1 MEDLVQA
8 LGIIGHP
15 TNITVLLVGLALG
28 SLFGVLPGV
37 SVLTAVVLVLPLTYS
52 LSSESSIILLI
63 GIYVAGIFAGS
74 TTAILFNIPGD
85 PQNACTAIDGYP
97 MTRKGLAAKAIGSAI
112 LSSAIGGLV
121 GCAIVILTS
130 EQLATISLAFGPAE
144 YFALT
149 FLGLSVVSGLN
160 IDHYGKTL
168 LSVLAGLLMA
178 TFGVSEVSGESR
190 FTFGIPI
197 MNSGFNFVPVI
208 IGALAM
214 SEVFEKAGAK
224 DELAG
229 KYSGEVFRVRDGLP
243 NRHEARAM
251 LPTWIRGSII
261 GTFIGAL
268 PGAGATVAAFVSYG
282 IERAMHPRRRFF
294 GTGEIAGVAAP
305 ETANNAAGMGTLV
318 PLLALGI
325 PGGGVAAVMLSALEI
340 HGLQP
345 GPLMF
350 ISQPTM
356 IMVIFATSLI
366 ANALILLIGPW
377 QARYIVRLL
386 TLPSYLLYPCISIFC
401 VVGAYS
407 VNNNIFD
414 VWVMLGAGLI
424 GAYFRTHGYSVVA
437 LVLGMVLGPIA
448 EGAFVQGMIMFSS
461 PVGFVTR
468 PLAGTMIGFGVFFL
482 ILPLIMRTTTIIKS
496 WGARPEVNSSGD

>member
-1 MEDLVQA
+1 MEYVSAA
-8 LGIIGHP
+8 LHIIGDW
-15 TNITVLLVGLALG
+15 TNLGLLAVGLVLG

-37 SVLTAVVLVLPLTYS
+37 SVLTAVVLVLPLTYA
-52 LSSESSIILLI
+52 LSSEGSIILLI
-63 GIYVAGIFAGS
+63 GIYVSGIFAGS

-97 MTRKGLAAKAIGSAI
+97 MTRKGKAAKAIGAAI
-112 LSSAIGGLV
+112 VSSAIGGLF
-121 GCAIVILTS
+121 GCLVLILVS
-130 EQLATISLAFGPAE
+130 RQLATVSLAFGPAE

-149 FLGLSVVSGLN
+149 FLGLSVVSGLGVSS
-160 IDHYGKTL
+160 YGKTV
-168 LSVLAGLLMA
+168 LSVLAGLLLA

-190 FTFGIPI
+190 FTFGIEI
-197 MNSGFNFVPVI
+197 LNSGFNFVPVI

-214 SEVFEKAGAK
+214 SEVFEKAGDTK
-224 DELAG
+224 GLTG
-229 KYSGEVFRVRDGLP
+229 KYSGKAFSIRDGLP
-243 NRHEARAM
+243 DMAEAKAM
-251 LPTWIRGSII
+251 LPAWARGGAL

-268 PGAGATVAAFVSYG
+268 PGAGATVAAFVAYG
-282 IERAMHPRRRFF
+282 VERAVNVRRKFF
-294 GTGEIAGVAAP
+294 GRGEIAGVAAP

-325 PGGGVAAVMLSALEI
+325 PGGGVAAVMLSALQI

-350 ISQPTM
+350 ISQPVM
-356 IMVIFATSLI
+356 VKVIFITALI
-366 ANALILLIGPW
+366 ANALILCIGPW

-386 TLPSYLLYPCISIFC
+386 TLPSYLLYPAIAVFCI
-401 VVGAYS
+401 VGAYS

-414 VWVMLGAGLI
+414 VWVMLASGLV
-424 GAYFRTHGYSVVA
+424 GAYLRTHGYSVVA

-461 PVGFVTR
+461 PLGFVSR
-468 PLAGTMIGFGVFFL
+468 PLSASMIALGVVFL
-482 ILPLIMRTTTIIKS
+482 TLPLLLRAFGSLRS
-496 WGARPEVNSSGD
+496 WSKGANLSASAD